1 MWGSSGECLS
11 KPERPTGGFLVGCP
25 EFLLVALPLVVVGW
39 VGCLVFL
46 DCCWLDW
53 LYGFPWLLLVGLVA
67 WFSVTVMAGLV
78 VYIRLSFARLVGRFS

>member
-1 MWGSSGECLS
+1 MNVSANRRDRQVGSS
-11 KPERPTGGFLVGCP
+11 LVVQSFCW
-25 EFLLVALPLVVVGW
+25 LPLVVVGW